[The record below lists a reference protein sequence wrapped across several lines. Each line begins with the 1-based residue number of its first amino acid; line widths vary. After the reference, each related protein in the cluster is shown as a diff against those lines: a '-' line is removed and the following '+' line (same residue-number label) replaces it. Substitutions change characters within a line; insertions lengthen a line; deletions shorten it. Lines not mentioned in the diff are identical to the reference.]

1 MKKIIYTA
9 IIAIAITSPA
19 VAQQQDAAFLTRAIG
34 ALSAQRNQALDSAAA
49 QQARADGLQEELFKA
64 QERIKELEK
73 KPAEEKK

>member
-1 MKKIIYTA
+1 MKKIICA
-9 IIAIAITSPA
+9 AVLAIAVAAPA
-19 VAQQQDAAFLTRAIG
+19 AAQQQDAAFLTRAIG